1 MEKKLIIVGTA
12 HVSQKSIEA
21 VEKVIEEEKPDAV
34 AVEICERRYKALVGE
49 REDLNVWEILKKGEF
64 FLILFQLILGYFQ
77 RKIGEKMKVRPGEEM
92 LAAIQKAREI
102 GADVIFIDR
111 DVKIT
116 LKRLWGKMSLL
127 EKLRFFYHMFRSF
140 RNDEFEVEEMLKEDV
155 IDLLVREFRKVSPR
169 AAEVLIDERDA
180 FMAYNLKKAL
190 QRYNK
195 IVAVVG
201 AGHKRGL
208 EEWMQREVDVK
219 DLLTVKERRILR
231 IFLVFFAVLIIFF
244 FAITAIV
251 ALELLYKVFLYWF
264 LINGTLAA
272 TGAFLARAHP
282 ISILIAFLTAWF
294 TSLNPFLAS
303 GWISGLVEAW
313 IRKPVIKDVENLF
326 KSESLKDLMNNRFFR
341 VILVAAL
348 TNVGSTVGTV
358 YGSYYIITNFGI
370 DIVKSIPRIFGL

>member
-1 MEKKLIIVGTA
+1 M
-12 HVSQKSIEA
+12 
-21 VEKVIEEEKPDAV
+21 
-34 AVEICERRYKALVGE
+34 
-49 REDLNVWEILKKGEF
+49 
-64 FLILFQLILGYFQ
+64 
-77 RKIGEKMKVRPGEEM
+77 
-92 LAAIQKAREI
+92 
-102 GADVIFIDR
+102 
-111 DVKIT
+111 
-116 LKRLWGKMSLL
+116 LL